1 MNYLVCFNYTNI
13 LAEQHLNMHEASST
27 APVVKPAWV
36 FDLGYLAA
44 RTARAREEADGD
56 VGNPMPAGT

>member
-1 MNYLVCFNYTNI
+1 
-13 LAEQHLNMHEASST
+13 MHEASST

-56 VGNPMPAGT
+56 VGNPMPAGTWGGWKAGEDRLLSTNCT